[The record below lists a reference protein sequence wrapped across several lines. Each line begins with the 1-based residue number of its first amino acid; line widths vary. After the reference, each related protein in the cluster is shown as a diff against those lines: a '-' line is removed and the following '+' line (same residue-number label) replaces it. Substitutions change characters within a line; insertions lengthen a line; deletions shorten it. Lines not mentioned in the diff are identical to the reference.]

1 MNIKKLKQ
9 QLSDLEQ
16 QVRDQIQEIGTKE
29 IAEITGISQTE
40 LSSFISGNRI
50 FSYKRLI
57 YVAEKIKDK

>member
-29 IAEITGISQTE
+29 IAGITGISQTE
-40 LSSFISGNRI
+40 LSSFMSGNRI

-57 YVAEKIKDK
+57 YIAEKLVD